1 MNLLS
6 SQRILALDIEAQH
19 GATWGTYDGR
29 IFFGMAAK
37 FEDSDQMRYLRPLA
51 GDHEMMS
58 FLEDTLLQPGIIV
71 LAHNAKYDL
80 PGIQGE
86 MLRLNLG
93 PLPPLRVIDTCNHIP
108 KNGGMFSKSLAN
120 LAQHFGIAQK
130 GSISRHDWEYLY
142 RHVNLWTDPAWDQL
156 REYNENDV
164 EVVLQLRQAEEEAG
178 WLGAPRLWRP

>member
-29 IFFGMAAK
+29 MFFGMAAR
-37 FEDSDQMRYLRPLA
+37 FEDEDTMFYLNPLA
-51 GDHEMMS
+51 KFDHWAW
-58 FLEDTLLQPGIIV
+58 FLGNTLLQPNIIV

-142 RHVNLWTDPAWDQL
+142 RHVNLWSDPAWDQL

-164 EVVLQLRQAEEEAG
+164 EVVLQLRQAE
-178 WLGAPRLWRP
+178 